1 MGFKVWDNTPLYL
14 LELELS
20 HSCKAFLG
28 STSSMKII
36 LKWRHFFPLKIDF
49 VSSFDCRICN
59 KSTFQE
65 SLLLIVLGISCEQPH
80 ILFDSS
86 KINFKG
92 QLNQISPVWQHL
104 QMQNSMD
111 NIYVMFKNRNKILW
125 RKESLKEKKKKKMK
139 RKQQLNRMSSVIP
152 LVQNLMIT
160 YWATDNATCINLIKV
175 LFLQAS
181 EASSLVCCRD
191 AH

>member
-1 MGFKVWDNTPLYL
+1 
-14 LELELS
+14 
-20 HSCKAFLG
+20 
-28 STSSMKII
+28 
-36 LKWRHFFPLKIDF
+36 
-49 VSSFDCRICN
+49 
-59 KSTFQE
+59 
-65 SLLLIVLGISCEQPH
+65 
-80 ILFDSS
+80 
-86 KINFKG
+86 
-92 QLNQISPVWQHL
+92 
-104 QMQNSMD
+104 
-111 NIYVMFKNRNKILW
+111 
-125 RKESLKEKKKKKMK
+125 MK